1 MAIRT
6 TYGMMSRKV
15 LYNLN
20 SISNRMSNLQNDI
33 SSTVKIHKPSDN
45 PVGTGKTLR
54 LTTSLEKNDQY
65 RTNSDYAMSWTD
77 ATETALTSL
86 DSVLQR
92 ARELAVKAN
101 STATTTYADRQAIA
115 DEINTLYDQVIE
127 YGNASLDGRY
137 IFGGTTTQ
145 TKPFADDGTRT
156 KYTYNGN
163 KEKISL
169 VTGQGVEIEIN
180 RFGEEPFGTCLK
192 ALSEFS
198 SVLNSDETYKL
209 SGCLTNIDKALNTV
223 VESRSENGAVYN
235 RLEMVQDRLGELE
248 INYTDLLSKVYD
260 TDFPEALT
268 ELTKAQVTQQASLS
282 VASKILQTSLVNFL
296 S

>member
-6 TYGMMSRKV
+6 TYGMMSRNV

-20 SISNRMSNLQNDI
+20 NISNRMSNLQNDI
-33 SSTVKIHKPSDN
+33 SSTVKIHKPSDD
-45 PVGTGKTLR
+45 PVGAGKTLR

-65 RTNSDYAMSWTD
+65 KTNSDYALSWTD
-77 ATETALTSL
+77 ATETALSSL
-86 DSVLQR
+86 DSVMQR

-101 STATTTYADRQAIA
+101 STATTNYEDRQAIA

-127 YGNASLDGRY
+127 YGNANLDGRY

-145 TKPFADDGTRT
+145 TKPFSDDGTRT
-156 KYTYNGN
+156 NYTYNGN
-163 KEKISL
+163 TEKISL
-169 VTGQGVEIEIN
+169 VLGQGVEMEIN

-198 SVLNSDETYKL
+198 TVLKNDDTLKFPD
-209 SGCLTNIDKALNTV
+209 CLTKINTALNTV
-223 VESRSENGAVYN
+223 VANRSENGALTS
-235 RLEMVQDRLGELE
+235 RFEMVQDRLGDLEL
-248 INYTDLLSKVYD
+248 NYTDLLSSVYD
-260 TDFPEALT
+260 TDFPQALT
-268 ELTKAQVTQQASLS
+268 NLTKAQTTQQASLS
-282 VASKILQTSLVNFL
+282 VAAKILQTSLVDFL

>member
-6 TYGMMSRKV
+6 TYGMMSRNV

-20 SISNRMSNLQNDI
+20 NISNRMSNLQNDI
-33 SSTVKIHKPSDN
+33 SSTVKIHKPSDD
-45 PVGTGKTLR
+45 PVGAGKTLR

-65 RTNSDYAMSWTD
+65 RTNSDYALSWTD
-77 ATETALTSL
+77 ATETALSSL
-86 DSVLQR
+86 DSVMQR

-101 STATTTYADRQAIA
+101 STATTNYADRQAIA
-115 DEINTLYDQVIE
+115 DEIDTLYDQVIE
-127 YGNASLDGRY
+127 YGNANLDGRY

-156 KYTYNGN
+156 NYTYNGN
-163 KEKISL
+163 TEKISL
-169 VTGQGVEIEIN
+169 VLGQGVEMEIN

-198 SVLNSDETYKL
+198 TALKNDDTLKL
-209 SGCLTNIDKALNTV
+209 PDCITNINSALNTV
-223 VESRSENGAVYN
+223 IANRSENGSLTN
-235 RLEMVQDRLGELE
+235 RFEMVQDRLGYLEL
-248 INYTDLLSKVYD
+248 NYTELLSSVYD
-260 TDFPEALT
+260 TDFPQAIT
-268 ELTKAQVTQQASLS
+268 ELTKAQTTQQASLS
-282 VASKILQTSLVNFL
+282 VAAKILQTSLVDFL